1 MNQNGVA
8 QPAHT
13 VHTIYIVEDD
23 PQIRAQLCLL
33 LEKYG
38 YCCLAPDSFEN
49 VAQSVL
55 KAAPHLVLLDI
66 NLPLYDGYHVCR
78 EIRAQSDVPI
88 IIVTS
93 RDSELDELMSM
104 NLGADDFIT
113 KPYHTQILLARIA
126 SLLKRAWHTEARPL
140 LEHKGLTLDLAGGSA
155 SFAGRSVELSK
166 NELRI
171 LRLLM
176 EHQGVV
182 VSRDDIMNDLWQS
195 EEFIDDNTLTVNV
208 NRLRRKLESIGVTDF
223 LHTRRGQGYLV

>member
-126 SLLKRAWHTEARPL
+126 SLLKRA
-140 LEHKGLTLDLAGGSA
+140 
-155 SFAGRSVELSK
+155 
-166 NELRI
+166 
-171 LRLLM
+171 
-176 EHQGVV
+176 
-182 VSRDDIMNDLWQS
+182 
-195 EEFIDDNTLTVNV
+195 
-208 NRLRRKLESIGVTDF
+208 
-223 LHTRRGQGYLV
+223 